1 MTNPQF
7 PSYGSNDWT
16 GGPSLAQQAAD
27 PATSPE
33 QMRVIIQQDPS
44 LSAVVAVNPS
54 VDDALRTWLWEYG
67 GDDVRQAMT
76 DQYEQALQ
84 AQQTLATQATA
95 DDGFGQQEVV
105 VEQVVQAAQAQ
116 AQTDSWYQESAPV
129 IDSVPGFTAAQP
141 PADGAFG
148 TPQAPAQAF
157 AAEQQAP
164 FAEPQ
169 HALEPQ
175 PAAQQESPIFGGAE
189 SFGSTGFGT
198 ASDVED
204 DDVEKTVL
212 VRRNHRPVSR
222 LLLESGDSVEIEA
235 DVAILGRNPRGEF
248 SRRDQIVRIPDSHK
262 TISKTHAKLE
272 WVDGGWFITDLE
284 STNGVTLG
292 TADDEVE
299 ITPNTATPLDGP
311 FALGLYRMELKVDR

>member
-7 PSYGSNDWT
+7 PAYGSNDWT

-84 AQQTLATQATA
+84 AQQAFAAQATA
-95 DDGFGQQEVV
+95 DGGLGQQEVV
-105 VEQVVQAAQAQ
+105 VEQVVSAPETPTA
-116 AQTDSWYQESAPV
+116 SWYRESAPV
-129 IDSVPGFTAAQP
+129 IDSVPGFTAAE
-141 PADGAFG
+141 PAS
-148 TPQAPAQAF
+148 AQAY

-164 FAEPQ
+164 LAD
-169 HALEPQ
+169 
-175 PAAQQESPIFGGAE
+175 G
-189 SFGSTGFGT
+189 FGSTGFGT
-198 ASDVED
+198 ASDGEE

-212 VRRNHRPVSR
+212 VRRNHRPISR

-248 SRRDQIVRIPDSHK
+248 SRRDQIVRIPDAHK

-272 WVDGGWFITDLE
+272 WVDDGWFITDLE